1 MLFPPPTGSLH
12 QQNGRHPMERL
23 FWILTAVCREIL
35 ERACPGNVSESSGV
49 LISES
54 ALWRRPPPWLPLN
67 IHFPFYSRTVFP
79 EHSLGGWM
87 GIRASVN
94 HTLEPTSFR
103 LFLAALGVENA
114 AYLGPWDLCF
124 SRKWCSCSLWES
136 VLNKRVGLALN
147 KNLFFCFI
155 HSLILKRAADKTEI
169 RNNWWAYSYSNKSFS
184 LASPIWVAEC
194 GLESH

>member
-1 MLFPPPTGSLH
+1 
-12 QQNGRHPMERL
+12 MERL

-54 ALWRRPPPWLPLN
+54 ALWRHPPTWLPLN

-79 EHSLGGWM
+79 EHSLGEWM

-103 LFLAALGVENA
+103 LLLPLGWKTLLAWGHGTSASPVSSSSCRG
-114 AYLGPWDLCF
+114 
-124 SRKWCSCSLWES
+124 KWCSCSLWES

-194 GLESH
+194 GLESC

>member
-1 MLFPPPTGSLH
+1 MPVHRLCKEHLRGASPSQSLFKVLFPPPTGSLH

-54 ALWRRPPPWLPLN
+54 ALWRHPPPWLPLN

-124 SRKWCSCSLWES
+124 SRK
-136 VLNKRVGLALN
+136 
-147 KNLFFCFI
+147 
-155 HSLILKRAADKTEI
+155 
-169 RNNWWAYSYSNKSFS
+169 
-184 LASPIWVAEC
+184 
-194 GLESH
+194 